1 MSLLLLVFYF
11 FANHHGKRQKK
22 ASVKSIIISPKCIS
36 NSLKSTKRNTS
47 EGKIKGTA
55 IEMKI
60 IIPTT
65 SGNLLLLLKT
75 LITNGVP
82 RPVDTPEK

>member
-1 MSLLLLVFYF
+1 
-11 FANHHGKRQKK
+11 
-22 ASVKSIIISPKCIS
+22 
-36 NSLKSTKRNTS
+36 
-47 EGKIKGTA
+47 
-55 IEMKI
+55 MKI